1 MQPENSISLTLQNAC
16 IVISPP
22 PPETVLCSLHL
33 LQEKLSR
40 DNNVQ
45 LNYSKLVL
53 H

>member
-16 IVISPP
+16 IVMP

-33 LQEKLSR
+33 LQEKLSW

>member
-1 MQPENSISLTLQNAC
+1 MQPENSISLTLQNTC
-16 IVISPP
+16 IVIFF

-33 LQEKLSR
+33 LQEKLSW